1 MVALSSIF
9 NNLKQNFFSTISYL
23 TYTSIWRIPIQ
34 IKNMSEFMGTN
45 LNQVFEFMIE
55 DPVSPK
61 SLNQYMVINS
71 IWLHNTNKSRLLA

>member
-1 MVALSSIF
+1 MVAFSSIF
-9 NNLKQNFFSTISYL
+9 NNLEQNFFSTISYL
-23 TYTSIWRIPIQ
+23 TYTSIGRNPIQ

-55 DPVSPK
+55 DPVSQK

-71 IWLHNTNKSRLLA
+71 IWLLNTNKSRLLA